1 MMKKIILTVAI
12 IGSAIS
18 GRAADLFDQL
28 VAFNYNWTNYESRIG
43 NANAPKINSETEYI
57 QMHLTNV
64 LEILKT
70 NPTDQLN
77 KLQLTSRTNLI
88 GVLTEY
94 RNEGLFPINYY
105 KQERIPVFIDEHNTH
120 CAVGYLLAETGHDD
134 LAQSI
139 SKMDNYVWVKDLKL
153 PEVLEW
159 QKSSGFTLEELKLIQ
174 GAYDFYQPMAFTL
187 PNRTEIPQKP
197 EVVVRNFDGEKAS
210 SSKVSDLLSVWCYG
224 EGKNGVLHGK
234 WIQNYRENIPWI
246 EGYYENGKR
255 TGSWKEYYMG
265 TSILCR
271 TEHWRND
278 KLNGVRTRYDR
289 EGNVVERIT
298 FKDGEATKKIN
309 YDLRGGLEWI
319 RIPIDSMTV
328 RTEMYTS
335 SGYLLA
341 KGVENIYNPSGL
353 LWFQNIELTA
363 LNTAAITAR
372 DGAPEYVTSSSQNI
386 MQPSFLGPRSFQ
398 QPSLVQYLKIGEW
411 TYYNEYT
418 ADAYSTT
425 ANTTIEYLNR
435 DFPHVG
441 GEIFAGLKNIEFVAF
456 ASTFD
461 SLTVSYDRN
470 QITEVHAFN
479 SEVQPR
485 IAVVL
490 SDQLLYG
497 NVNLQSIYSS
507 GLNYDR
513 SSYRTISAIGP
524 VDENGYRIGNWY
536 HYDRYGRAIKV
547 ESYLQPWK
555 PEEELSLKLPQ
566 N

>member
-18 GRAADLFDQL
+18 GRAEDLFDQL
-28 VAFNYNWTNYESRIG
+28 VSFNYNWSEYESRIEKTD
-43 NANAPKINSETEYI
+43 AVSFNSETKYI
-57 QMHLTNV
+57 QTHLKHV
-64 LEILKT
+64 LHILNENAT
-70 NPTDQLN
+70 SHLNSEQL
-77 KLQLTSRTNLI
+77 KSRKHLI
-88 GVLTEY
+88 TVLANY
-94 RNEGLFPINYY
+94 REEGLFPINYY
-105 KQERIPVFIDEHNTH
+105 KHERIPVFIDEHNTH
-120 CAVGYLLAETGHDD
+120 CAVGYLIAETGNDD
-134 LAQSI
+134 LAQAI
-139 SKMDNYVWVKDLKL
+139 SKMDNYVWVKDLDL

-174 GAYDFYQPMAFTL
+174 GAYDFYEPMAFRL

-197 EVVVRNFDGEKAS
+197 EVIVRNFDGNELKTKS
-210 SSKVSDLLSVWCYG
+210 VSNLLSVWCYG
-224 EGKNGVLHGK
+224 EGEKGILHGK

-265 TSILCR
+265 TNILCR

-309 YDLRGGLEWI
+309 YDLQGGLEWI
-319 RIPIDSMTV
+319 RVPIDSMTV

-335 SGYLLA
+335 TGYLLA
-341 KGVENIYNPSGL
+341 KGTENIYNPSGL

-372 DGAPEYVTSSSQNI
+372 DGAPQYVTSSSESI
-386 MQPSFLGPRSFQ
+386 LQPSFLGPRSFQ
-398 QPSLVQYLKIGEW
+398 QPSLVKYLKVGEW

-418 ADAYSTT
+418 AEAYSTT
-425 ANTTIEYLNR
+425 ANTTAEFLER

-441 GEIFAGLKNIEFVAF
+441 SEILEGLNNIEFVAL
-456 ASTFD
+456 SKTFD
-461 SLTVSYDRN
+461 SLTVSYDQN

-490 SDQLLYG
+490 SDQLMYRIITPQ
-497 NVNLQSIYSS
+497 NFYIQKNSVNSDVYK
-507 GLNYDR
+507 
-513 SSYRTISAIGP
+513 TISAIGP
-524 VDENGYRIGNWY
+524 VDVNGFRIGNWY
-536 HYDRYGRAIKV
+536 HYDRFGKAIKV

-555 PEEELSLKLPQ
+555 PEDELTVKFPG